1 MSAGKFLASTLAVSG
16 ATACRRAATAEG
28 VDFWTDPH
36 GNHGD
41 IQTSTSAGGVL

>member
-1 MSAGKFLASTLAVSG
+1 MSAGKLSLSISAVS
-16 ATACRRAATAEG
+16 ARLRADTAEG
-28 VDFWTDPH
+28 VDFSTDPH